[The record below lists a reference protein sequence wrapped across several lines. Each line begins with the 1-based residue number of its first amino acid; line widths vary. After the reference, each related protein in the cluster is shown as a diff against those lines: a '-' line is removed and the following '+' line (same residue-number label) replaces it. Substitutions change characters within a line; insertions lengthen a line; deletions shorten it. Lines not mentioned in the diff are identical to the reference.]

1 MKTRAL
7 AGLAIA
13 AAATVALSGCV
24 QSANASNADDAGSNG
39 SNGKSGGTTSLTV
52 FISGDTN
59 VQDLWEKSLIPA
71 FEKAN
76 PSIRVATSIDL
87 HGEHDAQTQANLAT
101 AVKAGKSVAYDLVDA
116 GFVTTAGKA
125 GLMAKVSDSSIPN
138 LKDVPEAT
146 KEQGGDSA
154 IPYRASSVLL
164 AYDSKKVTDAPKTL
178 DDLLAW
184 IKDNPGEFA
193 YNSPSSGG
201 SGGSFVATVLAKYL
215 SASEQKAMQTRYD
228 KSLESKWDKGFQEL
242 KDLGPSTY
250 QKGVYPNG
258 NDQVVQLL
266 GSGQIAMAPVWS
278 DQFIT
283 SQKTGVIPKTV
294 KAVQIDDPSFTGS
307 ASFLG
312 IPKTEP
318 KAKKEAAEKLAD
330 FVLSST
336 GQQLVASAVSGYPVI
351 PLDSLPKSV
360 AEQFADANPS
370 KLRLGFQSDFAA
382 DMNAAWDAKVP
393 Q

>member
-1 MKTRAL
+1 MKTRAVHPRSL
-7 AGLAIA
+7 AGIAIA
-13 AAATVALSGCV
+13 ATAAVALSGCV
-24 QSANASNADDAGSNG
+24 QSANASSAGDDASA
-39 SNGKSGGTTSLTV
+39 GTTNLTV

-59 VQDLWEKSLIPA
+59 VQALWDGSLIPA
-71 FEKAN
+71 FEKAHPN
-76 PSIRVATSIDL
+76 VHVSTSIDL
-87 HGEHDAQTQANLAT
+87 HGQHDAQTQANLTT
-101 AVKAGKSVAYDLVDA
+101 AVKADKTVAYDLVDA
-116 GFVTTAGKA
+116 GWVSTVGKA
-125 GLMAKVSDSSIPN
+125 GLLSTVSASAIPN
-138 LKDVPEAT
+138 LKNVPEAT
-146 KEQGGDSA
+146 KRQGGDAA

-164 AYDSKKVTDAPKTL
+164 AYDTKKVTDPPKTL

-184 IKDNPGEFA
+184 IKQHPGEFA
-193 YNSPSSGG
+193 YNSPASGG
-201 SGGSFVATVLAKYL
+201 SGGAFVMTVLAKYL
-215 SASEQKAMQTRYD
+215 SKSEQATMQTSYD
-228 KSLESKWDKGFQEL
+228 KSLESKWDEGFQTL

-258 NDQVVQLL
+258 NDQVLQLL

-283 SQKTGVIPKTV
+283 AQKAGTIGKDVAFT
-294 KAVQIDDPSFTGS
+294 QISDPSFTGS

-318 KAKKEAAEKLAD
+318 EAKKQAAEELAD
-330 FVLSST
+330 FVLSSK
-336 GQQLVASAVSGYPVI
+336 GQQLVASAVSGYPVV

-360 AEQFADANPS
+360 AQQFADADPS
-370 KLRLGFQSDFAA
+370 TLRLGFQSQFAA

>member
-1 MKTRAL
+1 MKTRVL

-24 QSANASNADDAGSNG
+24 QSANASNASDTD
-39 SNGKSGGTTSLTV
+39 GTTDLTV

-59 VQDLWEKSLIPA
+59 VQDLWDKSLIPA

-76 PSIRVATSIDL
+76 PKIHVSTSIDL

-125 GLMAKVSDSSIPN
+125 GLLSTVSDSTIPN
-138 LKDVPEAT
+138 LKDVPDAT
-146 KEQGGDSA
+146 KQQGGDSA

-164 AYDSKKVTDAPKTL
+164 AYDAKKVTDPPKTL

-184 IKDNPGEFA
+184 IKANPGEFA

-215 SASEQKAMQTRYD
+215 TPAEQETMQTKYD
-228 KSLESKWDKGFQEL
+228 KSLESKWDKGFAAL

-258 NDQVVQLL
+258 NDQVLQML
-266 GSGQIAMAPVWS
+266 GSGQIQMAPVWS

-283 SQKTGVIPKTV
+283 AQKAGTIGKDVAFT
-294 KAVQIDDPSFTGS
+294 QISDPSFTGS
-307 ASFLG
+307 ASYLG
-312 IPKTEP
+312 IPATEP
-318 KAKKEAAEKLAD
+318 AAKKQAAEELAD
-330 FVLSST
+330 FVLSSQ
-336 GQQLVASAVSGYPVI
+336 GQQLVAKAVSGYPVV
-351 PLDSLPKSV
+351 PLSSLPSSV
-360 AEQFADANPS
+360 AEQFSKADPS
-370 KLRLGFQSDFAA
+370 KLRLGFQSAFQA

>member
-13 AAATVALSGCV
+13 AVATVALSGCV
-24 QSANASNADDAGSNG
+24 QSANAANDSADSDTGS
-39 SNGKSGGTTSLTV
+39 TSLTV

-59 VQDLWEKSLIPA
+59 VQDLWDKSLIPA
-71 FEKAN
+71 FEKQH
-76 PSIRVATSIDL
+76 PKISVRTSIDL

-101 AVKAGKSVAYDLVDA
+101 AVKADKTVAYDLVDA

-125 GLMAKVSDSSIPN
+125 GLMATVDDSAIPN
-138 LKDVPEAT
+138 LANVPKAT
-146 KEQGGDSA
+146 KQQGGDRA

-164 AYDSKKVTDAPKTL
+164 AYDTKKVSTPPKTL
-178 DDLLAW
+178 DALLSW
-184 IKDNPGEFA
+184 IKDNPGQFA

-201 SGGSFVATVLAKYL
+201 SGGSFVMTVLAKYL
-215 SASEQKAMQTRYD
+215 SKSEQSTMQTTYD
-228 KSLESKWDKGFQEL
+228 KSLESKWDEGFATL
-242 KDLGPSTY
+242 KDLGPSMY

-258 NDQVVQLL
+258 NDQVLQML

-283 SQKTGVIPKTV
+283 AQKAGTIGKDIAFT
-294 KAVQIDDPSFTGS
+294 QISDPTFTGS
-307 ASFLG
+307 ASYLG

-318 KAKKEAAEKLAD
+318 KAKKQAAEELAD
-330 FVLSST
+330 FVLSSK
-336 GQQLVASAVSGYPVI
+336 GQQLVANAVSGYPVI
-351 PLDSLPKSV
+351 PLSSLPSSV
-360 AEQFADANPS
+360 AEQFSKADPS
-370 KLRLGFQSDFAA
+370 KLRLGFQSEFAA

>member
-24 QSANASNADDAGSNG
+24 QSANASSDSNSDSTSSSDGS
-39 SNGKSGGTTSLTV
+39 TSLTV

-59 VQDLWEKSLIPA
+59 VQDLWDKSLIPA
-71 FEKAN
+71 FEKQHPEIA
-76 PSIRVATSIDL
+76 VHTSIDL

-101 AVKAGKSVAYDLVDA
+101 AVKAGKTVGYDLVDA

-125 GLMAKVSDSSIPN
+125 GLMTKVSDSAVPN
-138 LKDVPEAT
+138 LAEVPTAT
-146 KEQGGDSA
+146 KQQGGDSA

-164 AYDSKKVTDAPKTL
+164 AYDAKKVTNAPKTL

-184 IKDNPGEFA
+184 IKAHPGQFA

-201 SGGSFVATVLAKYL
+201 SGGSFVMTVLAKYL
-215 SASEQKAMQTRYD
+215 SKSDQTTMQTTYD
-228 KSLESKWDKGFQEL
+228 ESLESKWDKGFATLQ
-242 KDLGPSTY
+242 DLGPSMY

-258 NDQVVQLL
+258 NDQVLQLL

-283 SQKTGVIPKTV
+283 AQKSGTIGHDVRFT
-294 KAVQIDDPSFTGS
+294 QITDPTFTGS
-307 ASFLG
+307 ASYLG

-318 KAKKEAAEKLAD
+318 AAKKKAAEELAD
-330 FVLSST
+330 FVLSSK
-336 GQQLVASAVSGYPVI
+336 GQQLVAEAVSGYPVI
-351 PLDSLPKSV
+351 PLDALPKRVS
-360 AEQFADANPS
+360 EQFSEADPS
-370 KLRLGFQSDFAA
+370 KLRLGFQSQFAA

-393 Q
+393 R

>member
-1 MKTRAL
+1 MKTRVL

-24 QSANASNADDAGSNG
+24 QSANASNAADT
-39 SNGKSGGTTSLTV
+39 SGGTTNLTV

-59 VQDLWEKSLIPA
+59 VQDLWDKSLIPA

-76 PSIRVATSIDL
+76 PKIHVSTSIDL

-116 GFVTTAGKA
+116 GFVSTAGKA
-125 GLMAKVSDSSIPN
+125 GLLSTVSDSTIPN

-146 KEQGGDSA
+146 KQQGGDSA

-164 AYDSKKVTDAPKTL
+164 AYDSSKVTDPPETL

-184 IKDNPGEFA
+184 IKSNPGQFA
-193 YNSPSSGG
+193 YNSPS

-215 SASEQKAMQTRYD
+215 TADEQATMQTTYD
-228 KSLESKWDKGFQEL
+228 KSLESKWDKGFAAL

-294 KAVQIDDPSFTGS
+294 KAIQITDPSFTGS

-318 KAKKEAAEKLAD
+318 KAKKAAAEQLAD
-330 FVLSST
+330 FVLSSK

-351 PLDSLPKSV
+351 PLDSLPASV

-370 KLRLGFQSDFAA
+370 QLRLGFQSDFAA

>member
-1 MKTRAL
+1 VKTRVL
-7 AGLAIA
+7 AGVAIA
-13 AAATVALSGCV
+13 AAASIALSGCV
-24 QSANASNADDAGSNG
+24 QSANASSGADASPGS
-39 SNGKSGGTTSLTV
+39 TSLTV

-59 VQDLWEKSLIPA
+59 VQDLWDKSLIPA
-71 FEKAN
+71 FEQRFPN
-76 PSIRVATSIDL
+76 ISVTTSIDL
-87 HGEHDAQTQANLAT
+87 HGEHDAQTQANLAS
-101 AVKAGKSVAYDLVDA
+101 AVKAGKTVGYDLVDA
-116 GFVTTAGKA
+116 GWVAPVGKA
-125 GLMAKVSDSSIPN
+125 GLLAKVDPSAVQN
-138 LKDVPEAT
+138 LQDVPEAT
-146 KEQGGDSA
+146 KAQGGASA

-164 AYDSKKVTDAPKTL
+164 AYDSKKVSTPPKTL

-184 IKDNPGEFA
+184 IKQHPGEFA

-201 SGGSFVATVLAKYL
+201 SGGAFVSTVLAKYL
-215 SASEQKAMQTRYD
+215 SASDQATMQTRYD
-228 KSLESKWDKGFQEL
+228 KSLESKWDQGFQTL
-242 KDLGPSTY
+242 QDLGPSMY

-283 SQKTGVIPKTV
+283 SQKTGLIPKTV
-294 KAVQIDDPSFTGS
+294 KAIQIDDPSFTGS

-318 KAKKEAAEKLAD
+318 TAKKEAAERLAD
-330 FVLSST
+330 FVLSAK
-336 GQQLVASAVSGYPVI
+336 GQQLVASAVSGYPVV

-370 KLRLGFQSDFAA
+370 KLRLGFQSDFSA

-393 Q
+393 R

>member
-24 QSANASNADDAGSNG
+24 QSANASNDTDSSAGATN
-39 SNGKSGGTTSLTV
+39 LTV

-71 FEKAN
+71 FEEAN
-76 PSIRVATSIDL
+76 PGISVSTSIDL

-125 GLMAKVSDSSIPN
+125 GLMAKVSESSIPN

-146 KEQGGDSA
+146 REQGGTSA

-164 AYDSKKVTDAPKTL
+164 AYDPKKVTDPPKTL
-178 DDLLAW
+178 DDVLAW
-184 IKDNPGEFA
+184 ITAHPGQFA
-193 YNSPSSGG
+193 YNSPASGG

-215 SASEQKAMQTRYD
+215 TPSEQKTMQTTYD

-283 SQKTGVIPKTV
+283 SQKTGVIPKSV
-294 KAVQIDDPSFTGS
+294 KAVQISDPSFTGS

-318 KAKKEAAEKLAD
+318 KAKKAAAEKLAD
-330 FVLSST
+330 FVLSAK
-336 GQQLVASAVSGYPVI
+336 GQQLVASAVSGYPVV
-351 PLDSLPKSV
+351 PLDTLPKSV
-360 AEQFADANPS
+360 ADQFADADPS
-370 KLRLGFQSDFAA
+370 TLRLGFQSDFAA

>member
-1 MKTRAL
+1 MKTRVL

-24 QSANASNADDAGSNG
+24 QSANASNAADS
-39 SNGKSGGTTSLTV
+39 SSGTVNLTV

-76 PSIRVATSIDL
+76 PEIHVSTSIDL

-138 LKDVPEAT
+138 LEDVPEAT
-146 KEQGGDSA
+146 KEQGGTSA

-164 AYDSKKVTDAPKTL
+164 AYDSTKVTDAPETL

-184 IKDNPGEFA
+184 IKANPGQFA

-215 SASEQKAMQTRYD
+215 SASEQETMQTTYD
-228 KSLESKWDKGFQEL
+228 KSLESKWDEGFAKLEA
-242 KDLGPSTY
+242 LGSSMY

-266 GSGQIAMAPVWS
+266 GSGQISMAPVWS

-294 KAVQIDDPSFTGS
+294 KAIQIADPSFTGS

-318 KAKKEAAEKLAD
+318 AAKKAAAEELAD
-330 FVLSST
+330 FVLSSK

-360 AEQFADANPS
+360 ADQFADANPS

>member
-1 MKTRAL
+1 MKTRVL
-7 AGLAIA
+7 AGFAIA

-24 QSANASNADDAGSNG
+24 QSANASNASDTD
-39 SNGKSGGTTSLTV
+39 GTTDLTV

-59 VQDLWEKSLIPA
+59 VQDLWDKSLIPA

-76 PSIRVATSIDL
+76 PKIHVSTSIDL

-101 AVKAGKSVAYDLVDA
+101 AVKADKSVAYDLVDA

-125 GLMAKVSDSSIPN
+125 GLLSTVSDSTIPN
-138 LKDVPEAT
+138 LKDVPDAT

-164 AYDSKKVTDAPKTL
+164 AYDSKTVTDPPETL

-201 SGGSFVATVLAKYL
+201 SGDSFVSTVLAKYL
-215 SASEQKAMQTRYD
+215 TASEQETMQTKYD
-228 KSLESKWDKGFQEL
+228 KSLESKWDKGFAAL

-283 SQKTGVIPKTV
+283 SQKSGIIPKTV
-294 KAVQIDDPSFTGS
+294 KAVQIADPSFNGS

-318 KAKKEAAEKLAD
+318 ADKKAAAEKLAD
-330 FVLSST
+330 FVLSAK
-336 GQQLVASAVSGYPVI
+336 GQQLVASAVSGYPVV
-351 PLDSLPKSV
+351 PLDSLPDSV

-370 KLRLGFQSDFAA
+370 QLRLGFQSDFSA

>member
-1 MKTRAL
+1 MKTRVL

-24 QSANASNADDAGSNG
+24 QSANAANTAAD
-39 SNGKSGGTTSLTV
+39 GKTALTV

-71 FEKAN
+71 FEKAH
-76 PSIRVATSIDL
+76 PKITVRTSIDL

-125 GLMAKVSDSSIPN
+125 GLMAKVDEQGIPN

-146 KEQGGDSA
+146 KQQGGDSA

-164 AYDSKKVTDAPKTL
+164 AYDPKKVSDPPKTL

-184 IKDNPGEFA
+184 IKANPGEFA

-215 SASEQKAMQTRYD
+215 SADEQTTMQTTYD
-228 KSLESKWDKGFQEL
+228 KSLESKWDKGFQVL

-283 SQKTGVIPKTV
+283 SQKTGIIPKSI
-294 KAVQIDDPSFTGS
+294 KAVQITDPSFTGS

-318 KAKKEAAEKLAD
+318 AAKKAAAEELAD
-330 FVLSST
+330 FVLSSQ
-336 GQQLVASAVSGYPVI
+336 GQQLVATAVSGYPVV
-351 PLDSLPKSV
+351 PLDTLPGSV

-370 KLRLGFQSDFAA
+370 QLRLGFQSDFAA

>member
-1 MKTRAL
+1 MKTRVL

-13 AAATVALSGCV
+13 ATATVALSGCV
-24 QSANASNADDAGSNG
+24 QSANASNSSADGATD
-39 SNGKSGGTTSLTV
+39 LTV

-71 FEKAN
+71 FEKQH
-76 PSIRVATSIDL
+76 PKISVHTSIDL

-125 GLMAKVSDSSIPN
+125 GLMAKVDEQGIPN

-146 KEQGGDSA
+146 KQQGGDSA

-164 AYDSKKVTDAPKTL
+164 AYDPKKVSDPPKTL
-178 DDLLAW
+178 DALLAW
-184 IKDNPGEFA
+184 IKANPGEFA

-215 SASEQKAMQTRYD
+215 TADEQETMQTTYD
-228 KSLESKWDKGFQEL
+228 KSLESKWDKGFQTL

-283 SQKTGVIPKTV
+283 SQKTGIIPKSI
-294 KAVQIDDPSFTGS
+294 KAVQIEDPSFTGS

-312 IPKTEP
+312 IPATEP
-318 KAKKEAAEKLAD
+318 KAKKAAAEELAD
-330 FVLSST
+330 FVLST
-336 GQQLVASAVSGYPVI
+336 EGQQLVASAVSGYPVV
-351 PLDSLPKSV
+351 PLDTLPKSV
-360 AEQFADANPS
+360 SEQFADADPS
-370 KLRLGFQSDFAA
+370 QLRLGFQSDFAA

>member
-24 QSANASNADDAGSNG
+24 QSANASNASDDSSTGS
-39 SNGKSGGTTSLTV
+39 TSLTV

-59 VQDLWEKSLIPA
+59 VQDLWDKSLLPA
-71 FEKAN
+71 FEKAHPN
-76 PSIRVATSIDL
+76 VSVRTSIDL

-101 AVKAGKSVAYDLVDA
+101 AVKADKPVAYDLVDA
-116 GFVTTAGKA
+116 GFVSTAGKA
-125 GLMAKVSDSSIPN
+125 GLLAKVSDSAIPN
-138 LKDVPEAT
+138 LANVPEAT
-146 KEQGGDSA
+146 KQQGGDHA

-164 AYDSKKVTDAPKTL
+164 AYDSTKVDTPPKTL

-184 IKDNPGEFA
+184 IRANPGQFA

-201 SGGSFVATVLAKYL
+201 SGGSFVMTVLAKYL
-215 SASEQKAMQTRYD
+215 SKSEQSTMQTTYD
-228 KSLESKWDKGFQEL
+228 KSLESKWDKGFAAL
-242 KDLGPSTY
+242 KDLGPSMY

-258 NDQVVQLL
+258 NDQVLQML
-266 GSGQIAMAPVWS
+266 GSGQIEMAPVWS

-283 SQKTGVIPKTV
+283 AQKAGTIGKD
-294 KAVQIDDPSFTGS
+294 VQFTQITDPTFTGS
-307 ASFLG
+307 ASYLG

-318 KAKKEAAEKLAD
+318 AAKQRAAEQLAD
-330 FVLSST
+330 FVLSAK

-351 PLDSLPKSV
+351 PLSKLPASV
-360 AEQFADANPS
+360 AEQFSEADPS

>member
-7 AGLAIA
+7 TGLAIA

-24 QSANASNADDAGSNG
+24 QSANASNTADGD
-39 SNGKSGGTTSLTV
+39 GTTSLTV

-71 FEKAN
+71 FEEQHPKI
-76 PSIRVATSIDL
+76 SVHTSIDL

-116 GFVTTAGKA
+116 GWVTTVGKA
-125 GLMAKVSDSSIPN
+125 GLLAKVDEQGVPA

-146 KEQGGDSA
+146 RQQGGDHA

-164 AYDSKKVTDAPKTL
+164 AYDPEKVTDPPKTL
-178 DDLLAW
+178 DDVLAW
-184 IKDNPGEFA
+184 IKEHPGQFA

-215 SASEQKAMQTRYD
+215 TASEQETMQTSYD
-228 KSLESKWDKGFQEL
+228 KSLESKWDEGFQEL
-242 KDLGPSTY
+242 KDLGPSMY

-283 SQKTGVIPKTV
+283 SQKTGIIPKSI
-294 KAVQIDDPSFTGS
+294 KAVQISDPSFTGS

-312 IPKTEP
+312 IPETEP
-318 KAKKEAAEKLAD
+318 AAKKAAAEELAD
-330 FVLSST
+330 FVLSSK
-336 GQQLVASAVSGYPVI
+336 GQQLVASAVSGYPVV
-351 PLDSLPKSV
+351 PLDTLPKSV

-370 KLRLGFQSDFAA
+370 QLRLGFQSEFAA

>member
-1 MKTRAL
+1 MKTRVL

-24 QSANASNADDAGSNG
+24 QSANASNAADT
-39 SNGKSGGTTSLTV
+39 SGGTTNLTV

-59 VQDLWEKSLIPA
+59 VQDLWDKSLIPA

-76 PSIRVATSIDL
+76 PKIHVSTSIDL

-116 GFVTTAGKA
+116 GFVSTAGKA
-125 GLMAKVSDSSIPN
+125 GLMAKVDDSTIPN

-146 KEQGGDSA
+146 RQQGGDSA

-164 AYDSKKVTDAPKTL
+164 AYDSSKVTDPPETL
-178 DDLLAW
+178 DELLAW
-184 IKDNPGEFA
+184 IKSNPGQFA

-201 SGGSFVATVLAKYL
+201 SGGSFVSTVLAKYL
-215 SASEQKAMQTRYD
+215 TADEQQTMQTTYD
-228 KSLESKWDKGFQEL
+228 KSLESKWDKGFAALE
-242 KDLGPSTY
+242 DLGPSTY

-294 KAVQIDDPSFTGS
+294 KAIQISDPSFTGS

-318 KAKKEAAEKLAD
+318 KAKKAAAEQLAD
-330 FVLSST
+330 FVLSSK

-351 PLDSLPKSV
+351 PLDSLPASV

-370 KLRLGFQSDFAA
+370 QLRLGFQSDFAA

>member
-13 AAATVALSGCV
+13 AVATVALSGCV
-24 QSANASNADDAGSNG
+24 QSANASNAADS
-39 SNGKSGGTTSLTV
+39 SSGTTALTV

-71 FEKAN
+71 FEEQH
-76 PSIRVATSIDL
+76 PTISVRTSIDL

-101 AVKAGKSVAYDLVDA
+101 AVKAGKDVAYDLVDA
-116 GFVTTAGKA
+116 GFVSTAGKA
-125 GLMAKVSDSSIPN
+125 GLLTKVSDSSIPN

-146 KEQGGDSA
+146 KQQGGTSA

-164 AYDSKKVTDAPKTL
+164 AYDSNKVSDPPKTL
-178 DDLLAW
+178 DDLLSW
-184 IKDNPGEFA
+184 IRDNPGQFA

-215 SASEQKAMQTRYD
+215 TASEQKTMQTTYD
-228 KSLESKWDKGFQEL
+228 KSLESKWDEGFRTL

-266 GSGQIAMAPVWS
+266 GSGQISMAPVWS

-294 KAVQIDDPSFTGS
+294 KAVQIADPSFTGS

-318 KAKKEAAEKLAD
+318 AAKKRAAEELAD
-330 FVLSST
+330 FVLSSK
-336 GQQLVASAVSGYPVI
+336 GQQLVASAVSGYPVV

-360 AEQFADANPS
+360 SEQFADADPS
-370 KLRLGFQSDFAA
+370 NLRLGFQSDFAA

>member
-24 QSANASNADDAGSNG
+24 QSATASNASDDSSTGS
-39 SNGKSGGTTSLTV
+39 TSLTV

-59 VQDLWEKSLIPA
+59 VQDLWDKSLIPA
-71 FEKAN
+71 FEKAHPN
-76 PSIRVATSIDL
+76 VSVRTSIDL

-101 AVKAGKSVAYDLVDA
+101 AVKADKPVAYDLVDA
-116 GFVTTAGKA
+116 GFVSTAGKA
-125 GLMAKVSDSSIPN
+125 GLLAKVSDSAIPN
-138 LKDVPEAT
+138 LANVPEAT
-146 KEQGGDSA
+146 KQQGGDRA

-164 AYDSKKVTDAPKTL
+164 AYDSTKVDTPPKTL

-184 IKDNPGEFA
+184 IEANPGQFA

-201 SGGSFVATVLAKYL
+201 SGGSFVMTVLAKYL
-215 SASEQKAMQTRYD
+215 SKSEQSTMQTTYD
-228 KSLESKWDKGFQEL
+228 KSLESKWDKGFAAL
-242 KDLGPSTY
+242 KDLGPSMY

-258 NDQVVQLL
+258 NDQVLQML

-283 SQKTGVIPKTV
+283 AQKAGTIGKDV
-294 KAVQIDDPSFTGS
+294 KFTQITDPTFTGS
-307 ASFLG
+307 ASYLG

-318 KAKKEAAEKLAD
+318 AAKQRAAEQLAD
-330 FVLSST
+330 FVLSAK

-351 PLDSLPKSV
+351 PLSKLPASV
-360 AEQFADANPS
+360 VEQFSEADPS
-370 KLRLGFQSDFAA
+370 RLRLGFQSDFAA

>member
-1 MKTRAL
+1 MKTRVL

-13 AAATVALSGCV
+13 ATATVALSGCV
-24 QSANASNADDAGSNG
+24 QSANASNSNADGATD
-39 SNGKSGGTTSLTV
+39 LTV

-71 FEKAN
+71 FEKQH
-76 PSIRVATSIDL
+76 PKISVHTSIDL

-125 GLMAKVSDSSIPN
+125 GLMAKVDEQGIPN

-146 KEQGGDSA
+146 KQQGGDSA

-164 AYDSKKVTDAPKTL
+164 AYDPKKVSDPPKTL
-178 DDLLAW
+178 DALLAW
-184 IKDNPGEFA
+184 IKANPGEFA

-215 SASEQKAMQTRYD
+215 TADEQETMQTTYD
-228 KSLESKWDKGFQEL
+228 KSLESKWDKGFQTL
-242 KDLGPSTY
+242 KELGPSTY

-283 SQKTGVIPKTV
+283 SQKTGIIPKSI
-294 KAVQIDDPSFTGS
+294 KAVQIEDPSFTGS

-312 IPKTEP
+312 IPATEP
-318 KAKKEAAEKLAD
+318 KAKKAAAEELAD
-330 FVLSST
+330 FVLST
-336 GQQLVASAVSGYPVI
+336 EGQQLVASAVSGYPVV
-351 PLDSLPKSV
+351 PLDTLPKSV
-360 AEQFADANPS
+360 SEQFADANPS
-370 KLRLGFQSDFAA
+370 QLRLGFQSDFAA

>member
-7 AGLAIA
+7 VGLAIA

-24 QSANASNADDAGSNG
+24 QSANASSDADATPGS
-39 SNGKSGGTTSLTV
+39 TSLTV

-71 FEKAN
+71 FEKTH
-76 PSIRVATSIDL
+76 PTISVRTSIDL

-101 AVKAGKSVAYDLVDA
+101 AVKADKTVAYDLVDA

-125 GLMAKVSDSSIPN
+125 GLMAKVSESTIPN
-138 LKDVPEAT
+138 LKDVPTAT
-146 KEQGGDSA
+146 KRQGGDRA

-164 AYDSKKVTDAPKTL
+164 AYDSTKVEKAPKTL
-178 DDLLAW
+178 DGLLAW
-184 IKDNPGEFA
+184 IKANPGQFA

-201 SGGSFVATVLAKYL
+201 SGGSFVMTVLAKYL
-215 SASEQKAMQTRYD
+215 SKSEQTTMQTTYD
-228 KSLESKWDKGFQEL
+228 KSLESKWDEGFATL
-242 KDLGPSTY
+242 KDLGPSMY

-258 NDQVVQLL
+258 NDQVLQML

-283 SQKTGVIPKTV
+283 AQKAGTIGKDVAFT
-294 KAVQIDDPSFTGS
+294 QIADPSFTGS
-307 ASFLG
+307 ASYLG
-312 IPKTEP
+312 IPATEP
-318 KAKKEAAEKLAD
+318 KAKKAAAEQLAD
-330 FVLSST
+330 FVLSAK
-336 GQQLVASAVSGYPVI
+336 GQQLVASAVSGYPVV
-351 PLDSLPKSV
+351 PLSSLPDSV
-360 AEQFADANPS
+360 AEQFSKADPS

>member
-24 QSANASNADDAGSNG
+24 QSANASNAADPS
-39 SNGKSGGTTSLTV
+39 SGTTDLTV

-71 FEKAN
+71 FEKQH
-76 PSIRVATSIDL
+76 PTIHVSTSIDL

-101 AVKAGKSVAYDLVDA
+101 AVKAGKRVAYDLVDA
-116 GFVTTAGKA
+116 GFVSTAGKA
-125 GLMAKVSDSSIPN
+125 GLLTKVSATSIPN
-138 LKDVPEAT
+138 LANVPEAT
-146 KEQGGDSA
+146 KQQGGTSA

-164 AYDSKKVTDAPKTL
+164 AYDSKKVTDPPKTL

-184 IKDNPGEFA
+184 IRTNPGQFA

-215 SASEQKAMQTRYD
+215 SDSEQETMQTSYD
-228 KSLESKWDKGFQEL
+228 KSLESKWDKGFRTL
-242 KDLGPSTY
+242 KDLGPSMY

-258 NDQVVQLL
+258 NDQVVQML
-266 GSGQIAMAPVWS
+266 GSGQISMAPVWS

-283 SQKTGVIPKTV
+283 SQKTGIIPKTV
-294 KAVQIDDPSFTGS
+294 KAVQIADPSFTGS

-318 KAKKEAAEKLAD
+318 TAQKRAAEELAD
-330 FVLSST
+330 FVLSSS

-351 PLDSLPKSV
+351 PLDSLPESV
-360 AEQFADANPS
+360 SEQFADADPS
-370 KLRLGFQSDFAA
+370 NLRLGFQSDFAA

>member
-1 MKTRAL
+1 MKTRVL

-13 AAATVALSGCV
+13 ATATVALSGCV
-24 QSANASNADDAGSNG
+24 QSANASNSNADGATD
-39 SNGKSGGTTSLTV
+39 LTV

-71 FEKAN
+71 FEKQH
-76 PSIRVATSIDL
+76 PKISVHTSIDL

-125 GLMAKVSDSSIPN
+125 GLMAKVDEQGIPN

-146 KEQGGDSA
+146 KQQGGDSA

-164 AYDSKKVTDAPKTL
+164 AYDPKKVSDPPKTL
-178 DDLLAW
+178 DALLAW
-184 IKDNPGEFA
+184 IKANPGEFA

-215 SASEQKAMQTRYD
+215 TADEQETMQTTYD
-228 KSLESKWDKGFQEL
+228 KSLESKWDKGFQTL

-283 SQKTGVIPKTV
+283 SQKTGIIPKSI
-294 KAVQIDDPSFTGS
+294 KAVQIEDPSFTGS

-312 IPKTEP
+312 IPATEP
-318 KAKKEAAEKLAD
+318 KAKKAAAEELAD
-330 FVLSST
+330 FVLST
-336 GQQLVASAVSGYPVI
+336 EGQQLVASAVSGYPVV
-351 PLDSLPKSV
+351 PLDTLPKSV
-360 AEQFADANPS
+360 SEQFADADPS
-370 KLRLGFQSDFAA
+370 QLRLGFQSDFAA

>member
-1 MKTRAL
+1 VKTRVL
-7 AGLAIA
+7 AGVAIA
-13 AAATVALSGCV
+13 AAASIALSGCV
-24 QSANASNADDAGSNG
+24 QSANASSDADATPGS
-39 SNGKSGGTTSLTV
+39 TSLTV

-59 VQDLWEKSLIPA
+59 VQDLWDKSLIPA
-71 FEKAN
+71 FEKRFPN
-76 PSIRVATSIDL
+76 ISVTTSLDL
-87 HGEHDAQTQANLAT
+87 HGEHDAQTQANLAS
-101 AVKAGKSVAYDLVDA
+101 AVKAGKTVGYDLADA
-116 GFVTTAGKA
+116 GWIAPVGKA
-125 GLMAKVSDSSIPN
+125 GLLAKVDASAMPN
-138 LKDVPEAT
+138 LKNVPQAT
-146 KEQGGDSA
+146 KAQGGASA

-164 AYDSKKVTDAPKTL
+164 AYDSTKVSAPPKTL

-184 IKDNPGEFA
+184 IKQHPGQFA

-215 SASEQKAMQTRYD
+215 TASEQKTMQTTYD
-228 KSLESKWDKGFQEL
+228 KSLESKWDQGFAAL
-242 KDLGPSTY
+242 KDLGPSMY

-266 GSGQIAMAPVWS
+266 GSGQIQMAPVWS

-283 SQKTGVIPKTV
+283 SQKTGLIPKTV

-318 KAKKEAAEKLAD
+318 TAKKAAAEKLAD

-336 GQQLVASAVSGYPVI
+336 GQQLVASAVSGYPVV
-351 PLDSLPKSV
+351 PLDTLPKSV

-370 KLRLGFQSDFAA
+370 KLRLGFQSDFSA

-393 Q
+393 R

>member
-1 MKTRAL
+1 VKTRAL

-13 AAATVALSGCV
+13 AVATVALSGCV
-24 QSANASNADDAGSNG
+24 QSANASNAADS
-39 SNGKSGGTTSLTV
+39 SSGTTALTV

-71 FEKAN
+71 FEEQH
-76 PSIRVATSIDL
+76 PTISVRTSIDL

-101 AVKAGKSVAYDLVDA
+101 AVKAGKDVAYDLVDA
-116 GFVTTAGKA
+116 GFVSTAGKA
-125 GLMAKVSDSSIPN
+125 GLLTKVSDSSIPN

-146 KEQGGDSA
+146 KQQGGTSA

-164 AYDSKKVTDAPKTL
+164 AYDSNKVSDPPKTL
-178 DDLLAW
+178 DDLLSW
-184 IKDNPGEFA
+184 IRDNPGQFA

-215 SASEQKAMQTRYD
+215 TASEQKTMQTTYD
-228 KSLESKWDKGFQEL
+228 KSLESKWDEGFRTL

-266 GSGQIAMAPVWS
+266 GSGQISMAPVWS

-294 KAVQIDDPSFTGS
+294 KAVQIADPSFTGS

-318 KAKKEAAEKLAD
+318 AAKKRAAEELAD
-330 FVLSST
+330 FVLSSK
-336 GQQLVASAVSGYPVI
+336 GQQLVASAVSGYPVV

-360 AEQFADANPS
+360 SEQFADADPS
-370 KLRLGFQSDFAA
+370 NLRLGFQSDFAA

>member
-1 MKTRAL
+1 MKTRVL

-13 AAATVALSGCV
+13 ATATVALSGCV
-24 QSANASNADDAGSNG
+24 QSANASNAADDGN
-39 SNGKSGGTTSLTV
+39 GTTSLTV

-71 FEKAN
+71 FEKQH
-76 PSIRVATSIDL
+76 PKISVRTSIDL

-125 GLMAKVSDSSIPN
+125 GLMAKVDERGIPN
-138 LKDVPEAT
+138 LKDVPAAT
-146 KEQGGDSA
+146 KQQGGDSA

-164 AYDSKKVTDAPKTL
+164 AYDPKKVSDPPKTL
-178 DDLLAW
+178 DDLLSW
-184 IKDNPGEFA
+184 ITDHPGQFA

-215 SASEQKAMQTRYD
+215 SASEQTTMQTTYD
-228 KSLESKWDKGFQEL
+228 KSLESKWDKGFQVL

-266 GSGQIAMAPVWS
+266 GSDQIAMAPVWS

-283 SQKTGVIPKTV
+283 SQKTGIIPESV
-294 KAVQIDDPSFTGS
+294 KAVQISDPSFTGS

-318 KAKKEAAEKLAD
+318 AAKKAAAEELAD
-330 FVLSST
+330 FVLSSQ
-336 GQQLVASAVSGYPVI
+336 GQQLVATAVSGYPVV
-351 PLDSLPKSV
+351 PLDTLPKSV
-360 AEQFADANPS
+360 AEQFSDANPS
-370 KLRLGFQSDFAA
+370 QLRLGFQSDFAA

>member
-1 MKTRAL
+1 MKTRVL

-24 QSANASNADDAGSNG
+24 QSANAANSAAD
-39 SNGKSGGTTSLTV
+39 GKTALTV

-71 FEKAN
+71 FEKAH
-76 PSIRVATSIDL
+76 PKITVRTSIDL

-125 GLMAKVSDSSIPN
+125 GLMAKVDEQGIPN
-138 LKDVPEAT
+138 LADVPEAT
-146 KEQGGDSA
+146 RQQGGDSA

-164 AYDSKKVTDAPKTL
+164 AYDPKKVSDPPKTL

-184 IKDNPGEFA
+184 IEANPGEFA

-215 SASEQKAMQTRYD
+215 SADEQTTMQTTYD
-228 KSLESKWDKGFQEL
+228 KSLESKWDKGFQVL

-283 SQKTGVIPKTV
+283 SQKTGIIPKSI
-294 KAVQIDDPSFTGS
+294 KAVQITDPSFTGS

-312 IPKTEP
+312 IPETEP
-318 KAKKEAAEKLAD
+318 AAKKAAAEELAD
-330 FVLSST
+330 FVLSSQ
-336 GQQLVASAVSGYPVI
+336 GQQLVATAVSGYPVV
-351 PLDSLPKSV
+351 PLDTLPGSV

-370 KLRLGFQSDFAA
+370 QLRLGFQSDFAA

>member
-1 MKTRAL
+1 MKTRVL

-24 QSANASNADDAGSNG
+24 QSANASNAADS
-39 SNGKSGGTTSLTV
+39 SSGTVNLTV

-71 FEKAN
+71 FEKAD
-76 PSIRVATSIDL
+76 PKIHVSTSIDL

-138 LKDVPEAT
+138 LKSVPEAT
-146 KEQGGDSA
+146 KQQGGSSA

-164 AYDSKKVTDAPKTL
+164 AYDSKKVTDAPETL

-184 IKDNPGEFA
+184 IAAHPGQFA

-215 SASEQKAMQTRYD
+215 SASDQATMQTTYD
-228 KSLESKWDKGFQEL
+228 KSLESKWDEGFAKLKEL
-242 KDLGPSTY
+242 GSSMY

-266 GSGQIAMAPVWS
+266 GSGQISMAPVWS

-294 KAVQIDDPSFTGS
+294 KAIQIADPSFTGS

-318 KAKKEAAEKLAD
+318 AAKKAAAEELAD
-330 FVLSST
+330 FVLSAK

-351 PLDSLPKSV
+351 PLDALPKSV
-360 AEQFADANPS
+360 ADQFADANPS